1 MGVGLFVV
9 HLFFSGG
16 QHMDKNEIHAKLLE
30 LVTPLCLARDLEIW
44 GIELLFGAGGRH
56 RLVRVFLDSAQGV
69 GIDECTEI
77 SRHLSLA
84 LDVEDIIPGAFTLE
98 VSSPGLERT
107 FFSLDQMA
115 AYIGQPIRVRLE
127 KALDGRKNFKG
138 SLSAINPPMFTL
150 TDGKDVFELNWEDV
164 GKANLVYEHNDQ
176 GKPGKR

>member
-30 LVTPLCLARDLEIW
+30 LVTPLWLARDLEIW

-150 TDGKDVFELNWEDV
+150 TDGKVVFELNWEDV

>member
-1 MGVGLFVV
+1 
-9 HLFFSGG
+9 
-16 QHMDKNEIHAKLLE
+16 MDKNEIHAKLLE

-44 GIELLFGAGGRH
+44 GIELLFGAADGTGSCASSSTPPR
-56 RLVRVFLDSAQGV
+56 R

-150 TDGKDVFELNWEDV
+150 TDGKVVFELNWEDV

-176 GKPGKR
+176 GKPGKQ